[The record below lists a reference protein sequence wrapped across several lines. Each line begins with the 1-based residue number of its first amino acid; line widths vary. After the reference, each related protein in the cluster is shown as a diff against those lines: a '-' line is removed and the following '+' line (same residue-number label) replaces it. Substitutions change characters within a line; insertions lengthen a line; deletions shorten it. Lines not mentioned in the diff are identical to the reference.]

1 MSLFSRKNIP
11 LVGLDISSSV
21 VKLLELSRQGG
32 RGGSR
37 YRVESYGVEILPP
50 NVMVEGSIVD
60 IEAVGQAI
68 KKVVKKSGSRAK
80 SAALAVSGSSVITK
94 TISIA
99 ASLSDKELE
108 AQIEMEA
115 DQYVPYPLEEVNLD
129 FEVLGPSEKNPQMVD
144 VLLAACRSET
154 VDERVAAA
162 ALGGLECDVVDVEAY
177 ALERACRELAVE
189 WPNGGEG
196 LTVALVDIGA
206 NTTTLNAL
214 HSNTTVYTR
223 EQNFGGR
230 QLTEEI
236 QRRYGLSFE
245 EAGMAKRN
253 GGLPDS
259 YDAEVLDPF
268 KEAVAQQ
275 VNRAIQFFLGATP
288 YNHVDLIALAGG
300 TSSIP
305 GLDDLIQERLGVDT
319 VVANPFTNMSI
330 GSRVNAEALSSDA
343 PAMMIACGLALR
355 SFS

>member
-1 MSLFSRKNIP
+1 MSLFSRRKPP
-11 LVGLDISSSV
+11 LIGLDISSSV
-21 VKLLELSRQGG
+21 VKLLELSEQGG
-32 RGGSR
+32 RGSGR
-37 YRVESYGVEILPP
+37 YRVEAYAVETLAP
-50 NVMVEGSIVD
+50 NVMVEGNIMDV
-60 IEAVGQAI
+60 EAVGRAI
-68 KKVVKKSGSRAK
+68 RSAVKKSGTKSRK
-80 SAALAVSGSSVITK
+80 AAVAVSGSSVITK
-94 TISIA
+94 TISVSA
-99 ASLSDKELE
+99 ELSEKELE

-115 DQYVPYPLEEVNLD
+115 DQYVPFPLEEVNLD
-129 FEVLGPSEKNPQMVD
+129 WEVIGTNEKNPELMD

-154 VDERVAAA
+154 VDERVAAISLA
-162 ALGGLECDVVDVEAY
+162 GLECEVVDVEGY
-177 ALERACRELAVE
+177 ALERACSVLASQ

-196 LTVALVDIGA
+196 LTVALLDIGA
-206 NTTTLNAL
+206 TTTTLNAL
-214 HSNTTVYTR
+214 HDGMTVYTR

-259 YDAEVLDPF
+259 YETEVLDPF

-288 YNHVDLIALAGG
+288 YNHVDLIVLAGG

-305 GLDDLIQERLGVDT
+305 GLDELIQDRLGVDT
-319 VVANPFTNMSI
+319 LVANPFTHMSI
-330 GSRVNAEALSSDA
+330 GSKVDAQALANDA

-355 SFS
+355 SFD

>member
-1 MSLFSRKNIP
+1 MSLFSRKNAP
-11 LVGLDISSSV
+11 LLGLDVSSSV

-50 NVMVEGSIVD
+50 NVMVEGSVVD

-68 KKVVKKSGSRAK
+68 RKVVKKSGTKAK

-94 TISIA
+94 TISVA

-154 VDERVAAA
+154 VDERIAAVG
-162 ALGGLECDVVDVEAY
+162 LGGLECEIVDVEAY
-177 ALERACRELAVE
+177 AMERTCRELAAA

-196 LTVALVDIGA
+196 LTVALLDIGA
-206 NTTTLNAL
+206 TTTTLNAL
-214 HSNTTVYTR
+214 HGNTTVYTR

-259 YDAEVLDPF
+259 YEVEVLDPF

-288 YNHVDLIALAGG
+288 YNHVDLVILAGG
-300 TSSIP
+300 TSSIV
-305 GLDDLIQERLGVDT
+305 GLDDLIQDRLGVDT

-330 GSRVNAEALSSDA
+330 GSRVDAEVLSNDA

-355 SFS
+355 SFG